1 MKVPFQG
8 HQDIDDLVGGFFG
21 KLSSNRVIVEA
32 FLKID
37 SGFQSIESDLEI
49 EELLE
54 RTSNAIPV
62 IKLIPGP
69 NTTQGQ
75 PLAGMVI
82 LYC

>member
-1 MKVPFQG
+1 M
-8 HQDIDDLVGGFFG
+8 
-21 KLSSNRVIVEA
+21 IVEA

-37 SGFQSIESDLEI
+37 SGFQSFDSDLKI

-62 IKLIPGP
+62 IKLIPVT
-69 NTTQGQ
+69 NATQGQ
-75 PLAGMVI
+75 PPAGMVM